1 MDYYKSG
8 CGHKYPV
15 EKRWGIKR
23 IPNYLMYSEKN
34 VEQIRGR
41 CNIHSPT
48 TIGMARLQS
57 LYGKRIGTVWKK
69 DERVY
74 FIAMGWLIS
83 EEIKRMYEDV
93 DKLKKLH

>member
-1 MDYYKSG
+1 
-8 CGHKYPV
+8 
-15 EKRWGIKR
+15 
-23 IPNYLMYSEKN
+23 
-34 VEQIRGR
+34 
-41 CNIHSPT
+41 
-48 TIGMARLQS
+48 MARLQS
-57 LYGKRIGTVWKK
+57 LYGKRIGTVWEK